1 MEKLHLH
8 ACNKDNY
15 KKAQDLM
22 PGENIIENLST
33 SFKVFADPT
42 RLKILFALKEVELCV
57 CDLAQLLNMSQSSIS
72 HQLKTLRDEKL
83 VKARREGKFMV
94 YSLDDDHVYD
104 IIQIATAHIMEDM

>member
-8 ACNKDNY
+8 VCKRDEY

-22 PGENIIENLST
+22 PGDEIIENLSN

-57 CDLAQLLNMSQSSIS
+57 SDLSQFLNMSQSSIS
-72 HQLKTLRDEKL
+72 HQLKILRDEKL

-104 IIQIATAHIMEDM
+104 IIQIATDHIMEDM